1 MDNKFKRFF
10 PKTQVYM
17 VMIAIL
23 LLVVIY
29 YNKTVGILGI
39 IAFTGLTVY
48 SLRTNKIRSDQWGRF
63 VEDISTDIDIAGRST
78 LSQIP
83 LPMAIVNSDGN
94 IIWGNNDFTGIA
106 SQNAYGKGITSLIPH
121 FSSKKIIHK
130 DEKSINDV
138 TIEDKTYNVLIN
150 KVKVEPDKKDDKKDD
165 KKYLFILYFI
175 DKSDYYELLTTYNE
189 ERSIV
194 ALVEFDNYDEVVKST
209 ADESRPALIAEVDK
223 HINNFAVSLQ
233 GVMRKYDDS
242 KYIIVFEN
250 KYLANLIEKKFDI
263 LDEIRQIDIGNKIPV
278 TLSIGIG
285 VNGETLYDVHQYAIA
300 AKDLSLGRGG
310 DQAVIKDKDKLSF
323 YGGKSKE
330 VEKRTKVKARVMAH
344 GLAQLIDQSNEIIIM
359 GHDTPDL
366 DCLGAAIGTYRGCRL
381 RGKTAHILLNKS
393 NTAIDKML
401 EKLKKIEEYDNVF
414 INSDDAVQ
422 MLIKDPLII
431 VVDVHR
437 KSFVEFPDL
446 LDRVSNIFIIDH
458 HRKSVD
464 FIDNATISYIEPY
477 ASSTCELVTELLQY
491 MSEKPTLLEVEAQAL
506 MAGIYMDTKN
516 FAFKTGVRTFE
527 AAGYLK
533 RMGADLIEVKKLLAD
548 DFETYVERARIVSTA
563 KIKNKI
569 AIVSHASGVKNY
581 LSIPQAADELLKI
594 EGIEASFVLAP
605 TGNNVTISGRSLG
618 DINVQVILE
627 SIGGGGHMTIA
638 GAKLFDT
645 PIEDAQEILKEA
657 IDKYIEQEGDKN
669 EGNTKSWC

>member
-1 MDNKFKRFF
+1 MDNKMKRFF

-17 VMIAIL
+17 VMIALL

-29 YNKTVGILGI
+29 YDLLVGVIGI
-39 IAFTGLTVY
+39 IAFTVLSVY
-48 SLRTNKIRSDQWGRF
+48 NLKSNRLRDDQWGRF
-63 VEDISTDIDIAGRST
+63 VEDISSDIDIAGRNT

-83 LPMAIVNSDGN
+83 LPLAIVNSEGQV
-94 IIWGNNDFTGIA
+94 IWGNQGFTGIA
-106 SQNAYGKGITSLIPH
+106 SQSVYGKNITTVIKD
-121 FSSKKIIHK
+121 FNVKKIVHK

-138 TIEDKTYNVLIN
+138 LIEDKIYNILIN
-150 KVKVEPDKKDDKKDD
+150 KVKLDPNKEDKKF
-165 KKYLFILYFI
+165 LFILYFI
-175 DKSDYYELLTTYNE
+175 DKSDYYELLNKHNKE
-189 ERSIV
+189 KSIV

-209 ADESRPALIAEVDK
+209 EENMRPALIAEVDK
-223 HINNFAVSLQ
+223 HVNNFATSLD
-233 GVMRKYDDS
+233 GVIRKYDDS
-242 KYIIVFEN
+242 KYIIIFEN
-250 KYLANLIEKKFDI
+250 KYLDKLIEKKFDI
-263 LDEIRQIDIGNKIPV
+263 LDEIREIDAGNKIPV

-285 VNGETLYDVHQYAIA
+285 LNGDTLYDVHQYAIA

-310 DQAVIKDKDKLSF
+310 DQAVVKDKDKLSF

-330 VEKRTKVKARVMAH
+330 VERRTKVKARVMAH
-344 GLAQLIDQSNEIIIM
+344 GLTQLIDQSSEVIIM
-359 GHDTPDL
+359 GHDIPDL
-366 DCLGAAIGTYRGCRL
+366 DSLGAAVGMYRGCKL
-381 RGKTAHILLNKS
+381 RGKQAHILLSKS
-393 NTAIDKML
+393 NTSIDKML
-401 EKLKKIEEYDNVF
+401 KKILEIEEYEDVF
-414 INSDDAVQ
+414 INHDAVVQ
-422 MLIKDPLII
+422 RLIKDPLII

-437 KSFVEFPDL
+437 KSFVDFPDI

-477 ASSTCELVTELLQY
+477 ASSTCELVTELIQY
-491 MSEKPTLLEVEAQAL
+491 MSEKPGLLEAEAQAL
-506 MAGIYMDTKN
+506 MAGIYMDTKS

-533 RMGADLIEVKKLLAD
+533 RMGADLIEVKRLLAD
-548 DFETYVERARIVSTA
+548 DFETYVERSQIVASA
-563 KIKNKI
+563 KVKNKI
-569 AIVSHASGVKNY
+569 AIVCHTTGVKNY

-645 PIEDAQEILKEA
+645 TIGEAKDILKNA
-657 IDKYIEQEGDKN
+657 IDKYLEEEADKN
-669 EGNTKSWC
+669 ESNTKS